1 MTEFSANNIKNKSIS
16 VTFFYTTYEYDSQLE
31 FESWIEI
38 DDHDF
43 MIKWLQQIDVNN
55 FADRMKKITE
65 LLQNEMIYAQVL
77 QEWHANKEWLFA
89 YDYKVDDKVY
99 LNEQNIKMQQFFK
112 KLDWKFLK

>member
-1 MTEFSANNIKNKSIS
+1 MTEFSANNTKNELTD
-16 VTFFYTTYEYDSQLE
+16 VMLFYTTYRQDSQLE

-43 MIKWLQQIDVNN
+43 MIKWLQQIDTNN

-77 QEWHANKEWLFA
+77 QE
-89 YDYKVDDKVY
+89 
-99 LNEQNIKMQQFFK
+99 
-112 KLDWKFLK
+112 